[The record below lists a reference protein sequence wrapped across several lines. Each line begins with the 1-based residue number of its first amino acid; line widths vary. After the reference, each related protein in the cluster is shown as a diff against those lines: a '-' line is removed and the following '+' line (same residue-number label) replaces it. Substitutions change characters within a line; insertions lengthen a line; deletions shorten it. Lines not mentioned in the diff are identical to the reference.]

1 MDDPQT
7 EIGGNGRQLPVTSH
21 TALASIRS
29 GDPQRRDAELERL
42 VQLYWKP
49 VYSLIR
55 RAWAATNEDAKDLTQ
70 DFFATVVLQANFAE
84 RYTQARGSFR
94 GYLKGALRN
103 FLSKRSRDDSREK
116 RGGGVRVTS
125 LTIRDSDLEEVLPD
139 DQALRPD
146 EIFDSAWRTVVLDR
160 ATRLLGERL
169 EAQGKRLY
177 FEVFKRYDLETVDG
191 ATSYDSIA
199 KDLRIS
205 VDDVKNYL
213 TRSRE
218 EFRNAVR
225 SILCESVGS
234 PEDLSQEWEALF
246 GGG

>member
-7 EIGGNGRQLPVTSH
+7 EIGGTGRQLPVTSH

-55 RAWAATNEDAKDLTQ
+55 RAWTATNEDAKDLTQ
-70 DFFATVVLQANFAE
+70 DFFATVVLQDNFAE

-160 ATRLLGERL
+160 ATRLLSERL
-169 EAQGKRLY
+169 DAQGKKVY
-177 FEVFKRYDLETVDG
+177 FEVFKRYDLEAIDG
-191 ATSYDSIA
+191 DTSYEAIA
-199 KDLRIS
+199 RELRLS

-246 GGG
+246 GGS

>member
-1 MDDPQT
+1 LDDPQT

-42 VQLYWKP
+42 VGLYWKP

-70 DFFATVVLQANFAE
+70 DFFRYLLEGDVLSKYRLEKGRF
-84 RYTQARGSFR
+84 RSF
-94 GYLKGALRN
+94 LKGVLRN
-103 FLSKRSRDDSREK
+103 FLSERSRDESREK

-169 EAQGKRLY
+169 EAQGKQLY

-218 EFRNAVR
+218 EFRSAVR

-246 GGG
+246 GAS

>member
-7 EIGGNGRQLPVTSH
+7 EIGGSGRQLPVTSH

-42 VQLYWKP
+42 VQAYWKP

-70 DFFATVVLQANFAE
+70 DFFATVVLQDNFAE

-169 EAQGKRLY
+169 EAQGKRVY
-177 FEVFKRYDLETVDG
+177 YEVFKRYDLEAVDG
-191 ATSYDSIA
+191 ATSYDAIA
-199 KDLRIS
+199 KELRIS

-246 GGG
+246 GGS